1 MPYISHTIKNIIT
14 VSKIINCYKKTLSPD
29 FTDVPESHGFR
40 EAVYVEDGKISALA
54 EGVKVPLKKG
64 DIFIHKPFEEHSVI
78 IEGEEPA
85 TVYFISFYSK
95 SSALSLLDDT
105 LLTLTPYLKTL
116 VHLIY
121 DEAKLSFVPAK
132 KGDRHGLAPSPDA
145 PLGSDQLYRNY
156 LESFLINLL
165 RLKLD
170 KDKSTIYS
178 EKKEFHSSV
187 ARKIMKELSASVY
200 STLSIDD
207 LSKKLNYGR
216 TFICTVFKE
225 ETGLSINSF
234 YTDLKIKE
242 AKRLIDEGK
251 LNFTEISEKLNFS
264 SPYYFT
270 KVFKKSVGLSPS
282 EYKKKDI
289 SL

>member
-14 VSKIINCYKKTLSPD
+14 VSRIVNCYKKTLSPD
-29 FTDVPESHGFR
+29 FTDIPESHGFR

-54 EGVKVPLKKG
+54 GNIKVPLKKG
-64 DIFIHKPFEEHSVI
+64 DIFIHKPFEEHSVT
-78 IEGEEPA
+78 IEGDGPS

-95 SSALSLLDDT
+95 SNALSLIDDT
-105 LLTLTPYLKTL
+105 RLTLTPYLKTL
-116 VHLIY
+116 IHLIY
-121 DEAKLSFVPAK
+121 DEAKRSFVSK
-132 KGDRHGLAPSPDA
+132 NVGGRHGVMPAPDA

-170 KDKSTIYS
+170 KDKSTVYS

-187 ARKIMKELSASVY
+187 ARKIIKELSASVY
-200 STLSIDD
+200 SSLSIEV
-207 LSKKLNYGR
+207 LSEKLNYGR
-216 TFICTVFKE
+216 TFLCTVFKE
-225 ETGLSINSF
+225 ETGVSINKF
-234 YTDLKIKE
+234 YTDLKIRE
-242 AKRLIDEGK
+242 AKHLMDEGK

>member
-14 VSKIINCYKKTLSPD
+14 VSRIVNCYKKTLSPD
-29 FTDVPESHGFR
+29 FTDIPESHGFR

-54 EGVKVPLKKG
+54 GNIKVSLKKG
-64 DIFIHKPFEEHSVI
+64 DIFIHKPFEEHSVT
-78 IEGEEPA
+78 IEGDGPS

-95 SSALSLLDDT
+95 SNALSLIDDT
-105 LLTLTPYLKTL
+105 RLTLTPYLKTL
-116 VHLIY
+116 IHLIY
-121 DEAKLSFVPAK
+121 DEAKRSFVSK
-132 KGDRHGLAPSPDA
+132 NVGGRHGVMPAPDA

-170 KDKSTIYS
+170 NDKSTVYS

-187 ARKIMKELSASVY
+187 ARKIIKELSASVY
-200 STLSIDD
+200 SSLSIED

-216 TFICTVFKE
+216 TFLCTVFKE
-225 ETGLSINSF
+225 ETGVSINKF
-234 YTDLKIKE
+234 YTDLKIRE
-242 AKRLIDEGK
+242 AKHLMDEGK

-270 KVFKKSVGLSPS
+270 KVFKKATGLSPS
-282 EYKKKDI
+282 EYKKEA

>member
-14 VSKIINCYKKTLSPD
+14 VSRIVNCYKKTLSPD
-29 FTDVPESHGFR
+29 FTDIPESHGFR

-54 EGVKVPLKKG
+54 GNIKVPLKKG
-64 DIFIHKPFEEHSVI
+64 DIFIHKPFEEHSVT
-78 IEGEEPA
+78 IEGDGPS

-95 SSALSLLDDT
+95 SNALSLIDDT
-105 LLTLTPYLKTL
+105 RLTLTPYLKTL
-116 VHLIY
+116 IHLIY
-121 DEAKLSFVPAK
+121 DEAKRSFVSK
-132 KGDRHGLAPSPDA
+132 NVGGRHGVMPAPDA

-170 KDKSTIYS
+170 KDKSTVYS

-187 ARKIMKELSASVY
+187 ARKIIQELSASVY
-200 STLSIDD
+200 SSLSIED
-207 LSKKLNYGR
+207 LSEKLNYGR
-216 TFICTVFKE
+216 TFLCTVFKE
-225 ETGLSINSF
+225 ETGVSINKF
-234 YTDLKIKE
+234 YTDLKIRE
-242 AKRLIDEGK
+242 AKHLMDEGK

>member
-14 VSKIINCYKKTLSPD
+14 VSRIVNCYKKTLSPD
-29 FTDVPESHGFR
+29 FTDIPESHGFR

-54 EGVKVPLKKG
+54 GNIKVSLKKG
-64 DIFIHKPFEEHSVI
+64 DIFIHKPFEEHSVT
-78 IEGEEPA
+78 IEGDGPS

-95 SSALSLLDDT
+95 SNALSLIDDT
-105 LLTLTPYLKTL
+105 RLTLTPYLKTL
-116 VHLIY
+116 IHLIY
-121 DEAKLSFVPAK
+121 DEAKRSFVSK
-132 KGDRHGLAPSPDA
+132 SVGGRHGVMPAPDA

-170 KDKSTIYS
+170 KDKSTVYS

-187 ARKIMKELSASVY
+187 ARKIIKELSASVY
-200 STLSIDD
+200 SSLSIED
-207 LSKKLNYGR
+207 LSEKLNYGR
-216 TFICTVFKE
+216 TFLCTVFKE
-225 ETGLSINSF
+225 ETGVSINKF
-234 YTDLKIKE
+234 YTDLKIRE
-242 AKRLIDEGK
+242 AKHLMDEGK